1 MMKIIK
7 ITIVFVIM
15 FVLAMPTFA
24 AINPKDILGI
34 WTMDDGSGKVVKDL
48 SGNGN
53 DGEISGNAKW
63 VDGKIGK
70 ALEFSGGN
78 VKVLHKEELNLVTF
92 SMVAWIKVPSVVNP
106 YQMVMGKEAWPNRNY
121 SMWLLPDKFNVGI
134 TDPAD
139 LQKQSEA
146 VVVDGKWHHVAVAY
160 DKKTLILYADGEPSG
175 QLSLSSK
182 PMTCEAPFMI
192 GAQPPAGGGPLQ
204 GTVDEVGLFNI
215 GITNEDVK
223 GIMNSGLKQYSSAVE
238 SAGKLTTTWGNI
250 RLMD

>member
-1 MMKIIK
+1 M
-7 ITIVFVIM
+7 VSG
-15 FVLAMPTFA
+15 L
-24 AINPKDILGI
+24 DE
-34 WTMDDGSGKVVKDL
+34 GSGKVAKDL

-53 DGEISGNAKW
+53 DGEINGNDKW
-63 VDGKIGK
+63 VDGQIGK

-78 VKVLHKEELNLVTF
+78 VKVPHKEELNLVTF
-92 SMVAWIKVPSVVNP
+92 SMVAWLNVPKAVDP

-146 VVVDGKWHHVAVAY
+146 VVVDGKWHHVAVSY

-204 GTVDEVGLFNI
+204 GVVDEVGLFNV

-223 GIMNSGLKQYSSAVE
+223 GIMNSGLKQYASAVE
-238 SAGKLTTTWGNI
+238 SASKLTTTWGNI
-250 RLMD
+250 RLLD